1 MKSRVLLVLSLILLV
16 TFSGYAKENKRT
28 DKQGWDSREHFYKS
42 KDSFSAYEIE
52 YKGKIVVSDDDKQIK
67 SISPDGYLRIA
78 KSSFGNSRKIEIES
92 DSKGNLT
99 KKYYDGRKEEAFS
112 PNGEEWL
119 EEILIDVIRKTGIG
133 GKERIMRIY
142 NKGGVSAVLNE
153 IDNFENTGGYS
164 YYKSSSH
171 ALFYFESVEYSVYNV
186 KYLYYKTLV
195 NEIKLNKEE
204 LIKVLKAITEISS
217 NSTKGTLIRE
227 ILNNY
232 DLDSYA
238 KEKLLDATE
247 TLSYNTERGNVLR
260 AFQKKYKIDKEI
272 SDEYFDVIDGM
283 SINTE
288 KSNVIKVL
296 LQDQKLDKEVLS
308 DLINT
313 VDDFSYNTERA
324 AIYRMLVPFVVG
336 NDDLTSQLMS
346 ATNQLSSIYRDLKEE
361 IFDYLAKGKIV
372 TDNTLSKSAVLNLL
386 DIAEH
391 YDANTQKSR
400 KLRSIHGSITN
411 DEEVL
416 KSYFNVI
423 NSMNDLQEE
432 SYNLMLELVRLH
444 KLSAYGYK
452 LYLETAED
460 FADDGL
466 EHGSSALL
474 RAVIKDLPED
484 TEVLE
489 AFFEVLDEID
499 HDSGK
504 EEIIRMFCDRG
515 NLNKRTLVYLLK
527 TVESIEVDVEK
538 ASSLMRIKQIMPK
551 DDELQYIFNSVADE
565 IKSDYEYERAIN

>member
-1 MKSRVLLVLSLILLV
+1 MKSRILLVLSLILLV
-16 TFSGYAKENKRT
+16 VFSTDAKENKRT
-28 DKQGWDSREHFYKS
+28 DKDGWDSREHYYKS

-67 SISPDGYLRIA
+67 SISPDGYLRIT

-99 KKYYDGRKEEAFS
+99 KKYFDGRKEEAFS

-142 NKGGVSAVLNE
+142 NKGGVSAVLDE
-153 IDNFENTGGYS
+153 IDNFEKTGGYS
-164 YYKSSSH
+164 YYKSTNH
-171 ALFYFESVEYSVYNV
+171 ALFYFESIEYSGYNV

-217 NSTKGTLIRE
+217 NSTKGTLLRE
-227 ILNNY
+227 ILSNY

-272 SDEYFDVIDGM
+272 ANEYFDVIDGM

-288 KSNVIKVL
+288 KANVIKVL
-296 LQDQKLDKEVLS
+296 LQTQKLEKDVLS

-313 VDDFSYNTERA
+313 VDDFSFNTERA

-336 NDDLTSQLMS
+336 DDDLTSQLMS
-346 ATNQLSSIYRDLKEE
+346 ATNQLSSSYRYLREE

-391 YDANTQKSR
+391 YDANTEKST
-400 KLRSIHGSITN
+400 KLRSLHGSITN
-411 DEEVL
+411 DEDVL
-416 KSYFNVI
+416 KAYFDVI
-423 NSMNDLQEE
+423 NSMDLREE
-432 SYNLMLELVRLH
+432 AYNVMLELVRTH
-444 KLSAYGYK
+444 KLNTYGYK

-484 TEVLE
+484 HDVLE
-489 AFFEVLDEID
+489 AFFDVLDEID

-504 EEIIRMFCDRG
+504 EEIIRMFCERG
-515 NLNKRTLVYLLK
+515 KLNKRTVVYLLK
-527 TVESIEVDVEK
+527 TVEDIEVDVEK
-538 ASSLMRIKQIMPK
+538 ATSLMKIKQVMPK
-551 DDELQYIFNSVADE
+551 DDELQYIFNSIADE
-565 IKSDYEYERAIN
+565 IKSDYEYERAMN